1 MKVQITGI
9 AASAIAFVAGLSASA
24 EPITDA
30 YDGSYEAKTELA
42 SYWRNAPS
50 CKAGNAFQ
58 VNLVE
63 GYFHSEP
70 TGMASGFITS
80 DGYFKGEFLVGDTE
94 LMPFEGTAE
103 PDGRITG
110 TAMKDD
116 ASCAWEVTLSP
127 TSQND

>member
-80 DGYFKGEFLVGDTE
+80 DGYFKGEFLVGDSE
-94 LMPFEGTAE
+94 LIPFEGNVEGQALIGSAVSE
-103 PDGRITG
+103 
-110 TAMKDD
+110 D
-116 ASCAWEVTLSP
+116 ASCAWEVKLTRKL
-127 TSQND
+127 DGIY